1 METLEIKIKSS
12 YLEGELVVKL
22 NSEESDVENI
32 RKEIMSIIIKEND
45 RIAQGKPSYEELIK
59 TLNV

>member
-1 METLEIKIKSS
+1 METLEIRIKSS
-12 YLEGELVVKL
+12 DIEGELVVKL
-22 NSEESDVENI
+22 NSEESDIENI
-32 RKEIMSIIIKEND
+32 RKKVMSIIRKESD